1 MAAWV
6 ANVARSGRRRLIP
19 GKRVA
24 RTVGDR
30 GRHQHLPRSR
40 QRADARREINRET
53 LDARMRDIA
62 VAGDSFAHFS
72 EVHADAHAGKIR
84 FLAVHLLQA

>member
-40 QRADARREINRET
+40 QRADARREINRQT
-53 LDARMRDIA
+53 LDARMRA
-62 VAGDSFAHFS
+62 VAAADSFAHFS